1 MKRELT
7 TSTQCTSPDEPGC
20 TGASCAVPFRRGQ
33 SRPAGTARS
42 APRRDASESRN
53 PQPPTFFH
61 QSARCSHLSGRVIA
75 AACATR
81 PSVNSVDGSGA
92 TLAQPPGAA
101 ERAKPA
107 RCDSSI
113 PTPTAAGLNAQ
124 GDSPL
129 ERGRARPPPGE
140 GASWGQCP

>member
-7 TSTQCTSPDEPGC
+7 SSPRCTSTDNTGC
-20 TGASCAVPFRRGQ
+20 TGAPGSVPCRRGQ
-33 SRPAGTARS
+33 SRPTGMARS
-42 APRRDASESRN
+42 AHRSDASESRN

-61 QSARCSHLSGRVIA
+61 QSARCTPLSGRVIA
-75 AACATR
+75 SARATR
-81 PSVNSVDGSGA
+81 PSVNTVDGTGA

-107 RCDSSI
+107 RCDSAVPMS
-113 PTPTAAGLNAQ
+113 TAVGLNAQ

-140 GASWGQCP
+140 GARWGQGP